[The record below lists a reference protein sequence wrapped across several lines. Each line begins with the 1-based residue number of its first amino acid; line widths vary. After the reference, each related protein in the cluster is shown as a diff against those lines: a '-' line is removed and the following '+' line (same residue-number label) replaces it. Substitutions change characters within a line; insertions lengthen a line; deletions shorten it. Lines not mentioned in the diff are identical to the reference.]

1 MEDKTKGMIAIM
13 AASFFWAIEPIF
25 AKLAYANSD
34 FIQASAIRATFSCI
48 IAIFYVTV
56 INKSDLKIKGKYLIK
71 IFYIGIVGTLVGDLL
86 YLFSLTKIPVINAVL
101 IGHIQPVFIIM
112 LGFFLLKEDKL
123 NKYDFTGIFLMIFS
137 AFLVTTGT
145 FQNFLSMK
153 FGTSGDLFVLL
164 ATFAWAT
171 TAIVGRK
178 YLTGINAG
186 VLTFYRFLIASF
198 PLLIYLALN
207 SKLYLA
213 NIYQIFLGFI
223 GGTGTILYYEGL
235 KRIKAAQVSAIELST
250 PFFSSILSFFILG
263 ETLTP
268 LQISGIFLLLAG
280 IYFLSKKEEN

>member
-1 MEDKTKGMIAIM
+1 MEDKTKGVIAIM

-34 FIQASAIRATFSCI
+34 FIQASAIRAPFSCI
-48 IAIFYVTV
+48 IAIFYVKV
-56 INKSDLKIKGKYLIK
+56 INKSDLKIKGKHLTK
-71 IFYIGIVGTLVGDLL
+71 IFYIGVAGTLVGDLL

-123 NKYDFTGIFLMIFS
+123 SKYDFTGIFLMIFS

-145 FQNFLSMK
+145 FQNLLSMK

-250 PFFSSILSFFILG
+250 PFFASILSFFILG